1 MVRQLFERLLTSLRA
16 AQETQRNQWVA
27 VSICFVLAVT
37 LWFLVTMNTQS
48 FESTFE
54 VPLKV
59 KNVPANYQL
68 TGDIPDRVQV
78 KARGRGIDLL
88 SEKWESDED
97 TISIDFQ
104 SHFRLNYFIA
114 SNHLDVLASG
124 IKYDLRPLKMIPDSI
139 PLAFVPIDHKK
150 VPLVLDLELDMPLG
164 YRHSGELKADIY
176 DSVMV
181 VGPRKEL
188 DKIDSW
194 KTVRYQTPRFKSRST
209 YRVGLEAQPPL
220 RVEPQNVQVTI
231 DPKLYTETT
240 IEVPIKATNVP
251 PGIEKVQFD
260 PPALKVDLLVLLD
273 RYESIERA
281 PIQAIVDFRGIDERS
296 NKVIPVIRRVPNY
309 AELQRFTPTL
319 VNYVIIEER

>member
-1 MVRQLFERLLTSLRA
+1 MVRQLFERLLASLRA
-16 AQETQRNQWVA
+16 AQETQRSQWVA

-54 VPLKV
+54 VPIKV

-68 TGDIPDRVQV
+68 TGEIPDRVLV
-78 KARGRGIDLL
+78 EARGRGIDLL
-88 SEKWESDED
+88 SEKWESNED

-124 IKYDLRPLKMIPDSI
+124 IKYDLRPIKMIPDSI

-150 VPLVLDLELDMPLG
+150 VPLVLDLDLDLPLG
-164 YRHSGELKADIY
+164 YRHSGELKADFF
-176 DSVMV
+176 DSIMV
-181 VGPRKEL
+181 VGPKEEL

-194 KTVRYQTPRFKSRST
+194 KTVRYQTPQFKSRST

-231 DPKLYTETT
+231 DPKLYTETSVE
-240 IEVPIKATNVP
+240 IPIKATNVP
-251 PGIEKVQFD
+251 TGLKVRFD
-260 PPALKVDLLVLLD
+260 PPALNVDLLVLLD
-273 RYESIERA
+273 RYENIERA
-281 PIQAIVDFRGIDERS
+281 PIQAIVDFNSIDERS
-296 NKVIPVIRRVPNY
+296 NMVIPEIRRVPSY
-309 AELQRFTPTL
+309 AELQRFSPVL
-319 VNYVIIEER
+319 VNYIIIE